1 MTTPTSETGQLRE
14 TGQLSE
20 MGRTS
25 ELSELC
31 ETAEVSETGEQ
42 LTRLAP
48 SQVGLLLD
56 GHLRYVR
63 RTRPPLVWPWLR
75 AWAAKA
81 QATAERRKVA
91 ATRALRREQEQSA
104 ELVGIPRVVRDL
116 PSWLS
121 FLVTALLM
129 TAGLFTLHAILAVAD
144 VPELESWL
152 LPLAFGPVFVM
163 STKIFVGY
171 WLGLVDDDRSAGRRM
186 SRLLI
191 PALLIAF
198 GAAAAGVALKAM
210 VIGTLA
216 PLTDPVQMLSSAVL
230 FGSVVLMEGVGAAAL
245 AARQHA
251 PGARRYEAVRR
262 QTRVLQRRA
271 DRAVARALRAEA
283 RAQARAE
290 WLVGSQ
296 EWAAGRG
303 AVGLARGWQRA
314 LELTSQEDPL
324 LDQVIA
330 TPVQIPAVPTG
341 FVPAPD
347 FDQPKLATRLPTA
360 YPAGDVDAEFRR
372 LLAG

>member
-1 MTTPTSETGQLRE
+1 MTTPTSETGQLRDMSQRGE

-20 MGRTS
+20 LR
-25 ELSELC
+25 
-31 ETAEVSETGEQ
+31 ETGEVNEPSEQ

-63 RTRPPLVWPWLR
+63 RTRPPLLWPWLR
-75 AWAAKA
+75 GWTAKA
-81 QATAERRKVA
+81 QATAGRRKVA
-91 ATRALRREQEQSA
+91 ATRALRRERDQAA
-104 ELVGIPRVVRDL
+104 ELAGVPRVVRDL

-121 FLVTALLM
+121 FLVTVLLM

-186 SRLLI
+186 SRLLV

-216 PLTDPVQMLSSAVL
+216 PLTNTAQMLSSAIL

-262 QTRVLQRRA
+262 QARVMQRKA

-283 RAQARAE
+283 RAQARTE
-290 WLVGSQ
+290 WLVGWQ
-296 EWAAGRG
+296 ERAAGRG

-314 LELTSQEDPL
+314 LEMASQEDPL

-330 TPVQIPAVPTG
+330 TPVQIPDVPTG
-341 FVPAPD
+341 FVPVSD
-347 FDQPKLATRLPTA
+347 LDQPKLVTRLPTA
-360 YPAGDVDAEFRR
+360 YPAGDIDAEFRR
-372 LLAG
+372 MLAG